1 MTYREKLDAR
11 LTAALMSVQAVK
23 GVEVG
28 EGFALASLPGSLAHD
43 EIFFEEGRGYF
54 RKTNRAGG
62 IEGGMSNGEELVLR
76 AAMKPIPTLMK
87 GLRTVDTDGNVPAR
101 ASTERSDVCALTAC
115 GVVLESALAFELC
128 SVVLE
133 QLGGSNMQEIK
144 HRYEEMR

>member
-1 MTYREKLDAR
+1 
-11 LTAALMSVQAVK
+11 
-23 GVEVG
+23 
-28 EGFALASLPGSLAHD
+28 
-43 EIFFEEGRGYF
+43 
-54 RKTNRAGG
+54 
-62 IEGGMSNGEELVLR
+62 MSNGEELVLR

-133 QLGGSNMQEIK
+133 QLGGSNMKEIK
-144 HRYEEMR
+144 CRYEEMP